1 MKLATRRREAPASG
15 AVATGALALG
25 AAAIGACQQE

>member
-1 MKLATRRREAPASG
+1 MKLATRRREAAASG
-15 AVATGALALG
+15 AVATGALPLG

>member
-1 MKLATRRREAPASG
+1 MKLATRRREAAAAG

-25 AAAIGACQQE
+25 AAAIGACQPE